1 MCNGRGLKCIFP
13 LFCVFFVDLVI
24 MALRIK
30 KFLHSL
36 ADLLGFAPLE
46 PSKAPSATY
55 RLDGSVT
62 DEDGN
67 PVAGVRV
74 FSKFVL
80 AEFEFIDQHDTLVTD
95 SEGSFKNTYYNLP
108 MDCVE
113 LTFKDDNGAFEPK
126 TVTVS
131 PVQTL
136 KGDSE
141 WYSGEYS
148 ATAAVRLSRA
158 Q

>member
-1 MCNGRGLKCIFP
+1 MSPK
-13 LFCVFFVDLVI
+13 
-24 MALRIK
+24 IK
-30 KFLHSL
+30 KLLHSL
-36 ADLLGFAPLE
+36 TEILGFAPLE
-46 PSKAPSATY
+46 PANVPSATY
-55 RLDGSVT
+55 KLDGSVT

-95 SEGSFKNTYYNLP
+95 SEGTFGSTYYNLP
-108 MDCVE
+108 MDSVE
-113 LTFKDDNGAFEPK
+113 LTFKDDKGAFEPK

-131 PVQTL
+131 PIQTL

-148 ATAAVRLSRA
+148 ASAAIVLSKA